1 MVISQRTLKV
11 KSSLQQEVVADQLR
25 KQRIK
30 AEFSQD
36 ELAKLAGIDRKTI
49 QLRKQRIKAEFSQD
63 ELAKLAGIDRKTIN
77 RIENGH
83 FSPTL
88 DTITRLCVVLKITPG
103 NLLGSGRSTRK

>member
-49 QLRKQRIKAEFSQD
+49 
-63 ELAKLAGIDRKTIN
+63 N

-83 FSPTL
+83 YSPTL